1 MDQYALSTLFKRFE
15 TALNKLNKRLGMQLA
30 VKDCMLVR
38 VQDGICEFMHM
49 DTGLRLKFDTRTDS
63 IVK

>member
-1 MDQYALSTLFKRFE
+1 
-15 TALNKLNKRLGMQLA
+15 MQLA

-38 VQDGICEFMHM
+38 VQNGICEFLHM